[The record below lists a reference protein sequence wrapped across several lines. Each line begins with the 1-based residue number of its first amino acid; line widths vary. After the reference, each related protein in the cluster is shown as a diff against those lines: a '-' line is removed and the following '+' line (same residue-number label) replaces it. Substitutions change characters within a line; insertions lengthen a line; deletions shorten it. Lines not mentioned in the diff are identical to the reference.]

1 MKSTAPRSSIRAG
14 TGIEPKFQL
23 ESGDGSK
30 KTRSS
35 LLLKGKRRMMY
46 LNASPAASTALVIP
60 PMGHSAVHLD
70 AGAAPWVMAP
80 CHSEPLSRQVGQVR
94 SSRALS
100 PRTKTKSGLCF
111 ELGSCTVAPE
121 ISLSLEARSE
131 SRR

>member
-35 LLLKGKRRMMY
+35 LLLRDKRRMTY
-46 LNASPAASTALVIP
+46 LNASPEASTALVIA
-60 PMGHSAVHLD
+60 PMGHSAFHRD
-70 AGAAPWVMAP
+70 AGAIPCVMAP
-80 CHSEPLSRQVGQVR
+80 CHSEPISRQVGQDR
-94 SSRALS
+94 SSLALS
-100 PRTKTKSGLCF
+100 PRTNTKSGLCF
-111 ELGSCTVAPE
+111 EPGCCTVAPE

-131 SRR
+131 S